1 MSTEAVHELALEPGS
16 VAVAVVKATTVI
28 VEAPRPGR
36 GSTMTIVGR
45 TRLVVAAATLA
56 LAASG
61 CGAGQP
67 VAGGST
73 APTTVTVFAAASMK
87 SAFTSL
93 GQQFEAAHPG
103 TKAAFN
109 YAGSQALAEQ
119 ILNGAPADAFASADS
134 ANMKK
139 VTDAGLNAAA
149 PSSMPRISS
158 RSRCHRT
165 TPRRSRCS
173 TTWPGPGSNW
183 SSAPRPC
190 HAAPPQ

>member
-1 MSTEAVHELALEPGS
+1 
-16 VAVAVVKATTVI
+16 
-28 VEAPRPGR
+28 
-36 GSTMTIVGR
+36 MTILGR
-45 TRLVVAAATLA
+45 TRLVAAAATVA

-109 YAGSQALAEQ
+109 YAGSR
-119 ILNGAPADAFASADS
+119 PW
-134 ANMKK
+134 
-139 VTDAGLNAAA
+139 
-149 PSSMPRISS
+149 PSRFSTGHPRTPS
-158 RSRCHRT
+158 RRPTART
-165 TPRRSRCS
+165 
-173 TTWPGPGSNW
+173 
-183 SSAPRPC
+183 
-190 HAAPPQ
+190 